1 MNDTCA
7 ILVNYFGA
15 ADIAAAVASVR
26 ADEPHLPVVV
36 VDNSDDAAEHRRL
49 QQLLPADVRVLRAPG
64 NIGFGR
70 GCNLAAQ
77 ATPAP
82 HLLLVNPDVR
92 LLPGCVHA
100 LRQALEHDAALA
112 AVAPRQFLDAACQWQ
127 LPPAWLPTALRAW
140 ATERAQRD
148 THAALRL
155 AKAARAENLRYWSAH
170 TPMPQRAL
178 SGGIMMLR
186 RSALP
191 AHEPMF
197 DPRFFMYFEDS
208 DLCLRLRHQGAKMAM
223 VPQAQAIHA
232 WRNLP
237 HKAVLMAE
245 GARIYFDKHY
255 PNDQRWLH
263 KSRTMGSQPVLRT
276 VPSWQPGG
284 HALPVPPAWQTGWVL
299 ELSPSPLLQ
308 PAIGMTGTGACAVV
322 TAEVLACFEGAPVYG
337 RLGSMDTPASACQLF
352 CWPASATP

>member
-26 ADEPHLPVVV
+26 ADEPDLPIVV
-36 VDNSDDAAEHRRL
+36 VDNSDDASQHHKL
-49 QQLLPADVRVLRAPG
+49 KQLLPADVRVLRAPG

-77 ATPAP
+77 ASPAQ

-92 LLPGCVHA
+92 LHPGCVRA
-100 LRQALEHDAALA
+100 LRQALEHDATLA
-112 AVAPRQFLDAACQWQ
+112 AVAPRQFLDTACQWQ
-127 LPPAWLPTALRAW
+127 LPPAWLPTAVRAW
-140 ATERAQRD
+140 VTERAQRD
-148 THAALRL
+148 TDAALRL
-155 AKAARAENLRYWSAH
+155 TKAARAENLRYRSTH
-170 TPMPQRAL
+170 NPMPQRAL

-186 RSALP
+186 RSAMP
-191 AHEPMF
+191 SNEPIF

-208 DLCLRLRHQGAKMAM
+208 DLCLRLRQKGAKMAM

-263 KSRTMGSQPVLRT
+263 KAQTMPGQPVLHAI
-276 VPSWQPGG
+276 PLWQPGSN
-284 HALPVPPAWQTGWVL
+284 ALPVPPAWQTSWIL

-308 PAIGMTGTGACAVV
+308 PAIGMAGAGGYATVA
-322 TAEVLACFEGAPVYG
+322 AEVLSCFEGASVYG
-337 RLGSMDTPASACQLF
+337 RLGGMDTPASACQIF
-352 CWPASATP
+352 CWPASVTP